1 MRILSDEVLS
11 SQTAHMPHSTLTQ
24 TLHCEPSSGVV
35 CAQSITVELDEHLR
49 ILSLQLQ
56 GAPKPCEDILRG
68 LLESRSV
75 QMAYEI
81 GIGRRCGSREGSCAD
96 EIARALKN
104 HFPQIRPTYAERRA
118 LFRQQYPQNGAKW
131 DDAQLEELGR
141 LHSEGYTLEVISHAM
156 GRTQGAIA
164 TRLVRM
170 GLLTPDEVWSAGL
183 SLHGHPTASEE
194 VGASL
199 SIPSLAE

>member
-1 MRILSDEVLS
+1 MRILSDEVLP

-24 TLHCEPSSGVV
+24 TLHCESSSGVV

-49 ILSLQLQ
+49 ILSLQLH

-131 DDAQLEELGR
+131 GDAQLEELGR
-141 LHSEGYTLEVISHAM
+141 LHSEGYTLEEISHAM

-170 GLLTPDEVWSAGL
+170 GLLAPAEAWSAGFTLYGL
-183 SLHGHPTASEE
+183 SSADTDESPATMPHKQP
-194 VGASL
+194 
-199 SIPSLAE
+199 